1 MPDLACERCGRRLG
15 EDARCV
21 HHPGALGLDLAR
33 PSDREFVESLATL
46 RRQRAWR
53 LAGAVSVF
61 AVFAVGFWALARGH
75 DTSTLFT
82 GRSLA
87 AEGTALLLLG
97 GTLVGRWWVERR
109 SSKKSERASPV
120 TGSVKAQD
128 GLLGAEPQKRT
139 ATASDGD
146 RAGRERAAAA
156 QSSGTRAE

>member
-109 SSKKSERASPV
+109 AAPKVKSVDDVDVVAQEAPPARTTEASGLPAPDRHRDKGARA
-120 TGSVKAQD
+120 
-128 GLLGAEPQKRT
+128 
-139 ATASDGD
+139 
-146 RAGRERAAAA
+146 RAAQASRSPA
-156 QSSGTRAE
+156 D